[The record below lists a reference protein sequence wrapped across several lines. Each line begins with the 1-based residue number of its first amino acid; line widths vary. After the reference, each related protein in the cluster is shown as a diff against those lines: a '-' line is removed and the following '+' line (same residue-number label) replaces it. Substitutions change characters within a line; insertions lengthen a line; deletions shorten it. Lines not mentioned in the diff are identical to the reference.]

1 MAGRGTVFDVGR
13 ARTAQAGRA
22 LLRTHCPVDEGQ
34 AQLGVA
40 MLPVGWRA
48 RAVIESSCLGGRT
61 HSELVAA
68 NDVAM
73 LPVGWRA
80 RAVTANLAGRA
91 VPCSPAPANR
101 THD

>member
-1 MAGRGTVFDVGR
+1 VAGRGTVFDVGR

-40 MLPVGWRA
+40 MLPVGWR
-48 RAVIESSCLGGRT
+48 V
-61 HSELVAA
+61 
-68 NDVAM
+68 
-73 LPVGWRA
+73 
-80 RAVTANLAGRA
+80 RAVTANLDVRAGRA
-91 VPCSPAPANR
+91 VPCSPAPANM